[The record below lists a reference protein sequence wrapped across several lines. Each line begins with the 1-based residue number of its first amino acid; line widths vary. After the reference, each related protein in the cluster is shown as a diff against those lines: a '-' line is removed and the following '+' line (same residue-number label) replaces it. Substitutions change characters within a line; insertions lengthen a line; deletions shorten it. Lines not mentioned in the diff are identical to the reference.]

1 MNLSLLCAFFS
12 LGTERLWD
20 ERSHKAQ
27 YKFLLLLD
35 GAVAATA
42 LFCMEVF
49 RHIIITFCR
58 FANNDITQSP
68 YCGYDLLQITKCY
81 YMEISFHTRA
91 DWRGA
96 LWSRLNHQ
104 AENPWHFRT
113 WDSARRA
120 MVTSLARRTSAR
132 RELKGGACQQCP
144 EQLRPKRSSRPGF
157 VSAWETEQP
166 RITSDFSLGCCLLL
180 TFSFSSLNVPSLI
193 WKENCQFQNHH
204 P

>member
-1 MNLSLLCAFFS
+1 MSGHIKRNINFYCYWMALWLQLHCSAWRFS
-12 LGTERLWD
+12 D
-20 ERSHKAQ
+20 
-27 YKFLLLLD
+27 
-35 GAVAATA
+35 
-42 LFCMEVF
+42 
-49 RHIIITFCR
+49 IITFRR

-96 LWSRLNHQ
+96 LWSHFNHQ
-104 AENPWHFRT
+104 AENLWHFRT

-120 MVTSLARRTSAR
+120 IVPLLARKTSAR
-132 RELKGGACQQCP
+132 RKLKGGVCQQCP
-144 EQLRPKRSSRPGF
+144 EQLRPKLSSRPGF
-157 VSAWETEQP
+157 LSAWETEQP
-166 RITSDFSLGCCLLL
+166 WITSDFSLGCCLFL